1 MHKVISLKHWL
12 KQALSPLGQFKAQS
26 TEMISQRSVQATFK
40 SGTLKTI
47 SKLQGTNRMGIWI
60 KKLTNT
66 RWRDQNHQVDTW
78 SGSVWIS
85 NRRISFLKFSKAL
98 RRFIKT
104 PYATFS
110 RNCYSLRPSL
120 IMKFF
125 QNKNIQCHFPPR
137 PSTTCTDHV
146 IIQIKPSGSTGL
158 LRWILEKLM
167 TPYLNNAS

>member
-110 RNCYSLRPSL
+110 MRNSHGTPIRYAHHSSWILSEKEYARSLSIPT
-120 IMKFF
+120 M
-125 QNKNIQCHFPPR
+125 
-137 PSTTCTDHV
+137 DHMYW
-146 IIQIKPSGSTGL
+146 KSGSTGL
-158 LRWILEKLM
+158 LKRNSWLRIWTMHLKRV
-167 TPYLNNAS
+167 